1 MTVLLNTLYV
11 TTPEAYL
18 RLEGETVCVMVGDEK
33 RLQVPMHHLGAIVC
47 LGDVMLSPALLGRC
61 MEEGRSV
68 VWLERSGRFRA
79 RVEGAVNGNILL
91 RQAQY
96 RAADDTEKVHELSCA
111 FLAGKLR
118 NSRNVLLRGA
128 RDGDDDTERAVL
140 VQSARLVAGHLRKLP
155 HAPDLDSLRGEEG
168 SAAKIYFQS
177 MQYLIRK
184 PARGDFAFSARIR
197 RPPTDPMN
205 ALLSFLY
212 AILLNDCRSALEAVG
227 LDPQLGFLHALRP
240 GRMALALDL
249 MEEFRS
255 IVADRLALTLV
266 NRGQIQKEHF
276 ESHEGGAVLLGDEGR
291 KIVIGAYQE
300 RKQETLTHPVLG
312 QQVPIGLLPHVQAR
326 LLARYLRSD
335 APAYVPYLHR

>member
-18 RLEGETVCVMVGDEK
+18 RLEGETLCVMVEKEK
-33 RLQVPMHHLGAIVC
+33 RLQVPMHHLGGIVC
-47 LGDVMLSPALLGRC
+47 FGDVMLSPALMGRC
-61 MEEGRSV
+61 MEEGRGV
-68 VWLERSGRFRA
+68 VWLNRTGRFQARA
-79 RVEGAVNGNILL
+79 EGPVNGNILL

-96 RAADDTEKVHELSCA
+96 RAADDVPKSLELARA

-128 RDGDDDTERAVL
+128 RDGQDDTERAAL

-155 HAPDLDSLRGEEG
+155 HAMDLDSLRGEEG
-168 SAAKIYFQS
+168 NAARIYFQS
-177 MQYLIRK
+177 LQHLTRSAMRT
-184 PARGDFAFSARIR
+184 DFAFDVRSR
-197 RPPTDPMN
+197 RPPTDAMN

-212 AILLNDCRSALEAVG
+212 AVLLNDCRSALETVG
-227 LDPQLGFLHALRP
+227 LDPQLGFLHAVRP

-255 IVADRLALTLV
+255 VIADRLALTLI
-266 NRGQIQKEHF
+266 NRGQIQASDFDKRD
-276 ESHEGGAVLLGDEGR
+276 GGAVLLNDDGR
-291 KIVIGAYQE
+291 KAVIGAYQE
-300 RKQETLTHPVLG
+300 RKQESLTHPLLE

-326 LLARYLRSD
+326 LLARYLRGD